1 MFVYIADGIASTG
14 AGTGIQTALTQTGA
28 IEGTIRIGNTFWSTA
43 GILLG
48 IGTEAWITE
57 CHTIAKH
64 RADIVGAT
72 WRAGTR
78 IT

>member
-1 MFVYIADGIASTG
+1 MFVYIADSIASTG

-28 IEGTIRIGNTFWSTA
+28 IEGTIRIGNTFRTTA
-43 GILLG
+43 GILLC
-48 IGTEAWITE
+48 IGTEAWITQ

-72 WRAGTR
+72 WGAGAR
-78 IT
+78 IA